1 MGSVLLRTF
10 CSRLIFSLFSVS
22 FPLEARGLLLCPER
36 QSKQNALFPKRSE
49 RSHNHRQ
56 DFHQID
62 FLSTFSAH
70 LFRELQSVLIGDY
83 SVSVLFFKG
92 SVLPSFCL
100 KDSSYKTSPLVSA
113 FTKLSQSSFTL
124 RCHYSLTTFCPTVD
138 SRSVMF
144 RQVIRGGFV
153 NRAPQ
158 VHIAF
163 ARQIYRAVRYIALRS
178 NISHCCQAIYR
189 IRVSGY

>member
-1 MGSVLLRTF
+1 MLITLQSLVIKITCFLPIIPCFEGAHSYICWKLPKNEWRLTDLMGSVLLRTF

-113 FTKLSQSSFTL
+113 FTKPSQSSATL
-124 RCHYSLTTFCPTVD
+124 RCH
-138 SRSVMF
+138 
-144 RQVIRGGFV
+144 
-153 NRAPQ
+153 
-158 VHIAF
+158 
-163 ARQIYRAVRYIALRS
+163 
-178 NISHCCQAIYR
+178 
-189 IRVSGY
+189 